1 MRLSIGSSIIIDKDL
16 TENSEKY
23 KSKVVDLGPDYF
35 MIDYPIHMETDRTAF
50 FMDGTQLLVTFVD
63 QHKMSYAFRTEVK
76 GRMNR
81 GIPMLQLSYPGDQ
94 ELVKIQRREYVR
106 VETPIDV
113 AVNDGRGFD
122 QYVAEDIS
130 AGGIALHLGQK
141 EEFEENQRLS
151 LFIALPFLNDDI
163 YYVRAEAIAV
173 RTWEK
178 DGRRLASLQ
187 FVETMDADR
196 QHIIRF
202 CFERQLQRR
211 KEAL

>member
-1 MRLSIGSSIIIDKDL
+1 MRLSIGSSVIIDKDL
-16 TENSEKY
+16 TENSDKY
-23 KSKVVDLGPDYF
+23 KSKVVDLGPDYI

-50 FMDGTQLLVTFVD
+50 FMDGTHLLVTFVD
-63 QHKMSYAFRTEVK
+63 KNKISYAFRTEVK
-76 GRMNR
+76 GRLNR

-94 ELVKIQRREYVR
+94 ELIKIQRREYVR

-113 AVNDGRGFD
+113 AVNDGNGFD
-122 QYVAEDIS
+122 QFVAADIS

-151 LFIALPFLNDDI
+151 LFIVLPFLNDDI
-163 YYVRAEAIAV
+163 HYVHTEALSV
-173 RTWEK
+173 RSWEK

-187 FVETMDADR
+187 FTEMMDADR

-211 KEAL
+211 KEAR